1 MLYILLLAAVYYD
14 VRTFRI
20 PNKLILFGVGCGALY
35 HLWLLKEQSVVVHL
49 FGMVGLFVLLIPIY
63 RLHAI
68 GGGDVKLLS
77 LCAWFAGPGRG
88 LSIALGAIFFGGII
102 SILYLV
108 YHRIF
113 SKQKDKDRHVIHF
126 SIPIFLGAVTERIWG
141 GFLWPT

>member
-35 HLWLLKEQSVVVHL
+35 HLWMPKEQSVVVHL
-49 FGMVGLFVLLIPIY
+49 LGMVGLFVLLIPFY

-88 LSIALGAIFFGGII
+88 LSIAIGALFFGGIL

-126 SIPIFLGAVTERIWG
+126 SIPIFLGVVTERIWG